1 MMRAIDQ
8 RLRKLEAEKSAE
20 RRLHIVWS
28 NTSDPAEWGRLIA
41 ERIARGDASP
51 DDEFMRIGWLL
62 PHSGESTRNLTA

>member
-20 RRLHIVWS
+20 RPLHIVWS

-41 ERIARGDASP
+41 EMIASGRAKGS
-51 DDEFMRIGWLL
+51 DEFLRIGWMPPGLI
-62 PHSGESTRNLTA
+62 R